1 LPCNWFEIKLLLHSK
16 GTWIRKDYAK
26 DFLALGKKNIM
37 NVCYSYLRNSEE
49 KKSQSQLQSQS
60 NSPEDVLD
68 TSNEDLLLLLDD
80 ASDNENID
88 FTFSAVLEKEKDIF
102 LSLINSTEFI
112 KPETNKK
119 MTTIEFWLSQ
129 VQTKNPI
136 LKNLFECALILRNIP
151 ASSAFVE
158 RFFSICGIVHRKR
171 AGNMNDKTLVNR
183 SFLKSNLKIF
193 DSLI

>member
-1 LPCNWFEIKLLLHSK
+1 
-16 GTWIRKDYAK
+16 
-26 DFLALGKKNIM
+26 M